1 MKQEKPNDVNV
12 EQPEL
17 GRETEYVSRPARR
30 KFSNEYKR
38 RIVKEAEACTDRGEI
53 GALLRREGL
62 YSSHLTD
69 WRRQASRTRR
79 TGVGAQ
85 EQETGSEK
93 HTSKCLPL
101 EKRVDRTRTVR
112 TVELRQQ
119 LEQAEYIISA
129 QKKLSLALEQTLSGQ
144 KDAN

>member
-1 MKQEKPNDVNV
+1 MPSKSQSYVNM
-12 EQPEL
+12 EQSNT
-17 GRETEYVSRPARR
+17 GTATEYVSRPVRR

-38 RIVKEAEACTDRGEI
+38 RIVKEAEACTEHGEI

-69 WRRQASRTRR
+69 WRRQEAKGELGGAKNKKRGRKSAPKVSPAERR
-79 TGVGAQ
+79 LA
-85 EQETGSEK
+85 E
-93 HTSKCLPL
+93 L
-101 EKRVDRTRTVR
+101 ER
-112 TVELRQQ
+112 ENSQLRQQ